1 MQTHTILGSKSQ
13 RGLTQLAMDVLFRS
27 IGPNMLDA
35 ATLPSTLDSLQ
46 SCDASEGSLSPAN
59 QYLET
64 VFAPENHLFMSR
76 SRAATPLNV
85 GPPTPSSPPL
95 DNYSFSFVN
104 SRIRVYS
111 QDKLLPGAFPG
122 SPSSER
128 DSIFVDQESQ

>member
-1 MQTHTILGSKSQ
+1 
-13 RGLTQLAMDVLFRS
+13 MDVLFRS

-35 ATLPSTLDSLQ
+35 TSLPSTLDSLQ
-46 SCDASEGSLSPAN
+46 SCDASEGSLSPAS

-64 VFAPENHLFMSR
+64 VFAPENHLLMSR

-85 GPPTPSSPPL
+85 GLPTPNSPPL
-95 DNYSFSFVN
+95 DHFAFSFVE
-104 SRIRVYS
+104 SRIQVSS
-111 QDKLLPGAFPG
+111 QRKRPPGAFPG